1 MAGVGVMATSAKRR
15 RRHTLRASR
24 LALVA
29 AVLSLLSCNAFQRA
43 GPDAAPTVNPPRL
56 VPVTIEYTQVNECVA
71 GSPRCEDNV
80 VFFGSWMQAGQE
92 FFLRKE
98 PGRFVWKGTAP
109 DVPVN
114 FPPRGQ
120 PYFVRVYDPH
130 VVGSPTEGVTAERL
144 KVGGE
149 AITRFYSP
157 GNAYESGMV
166 FVDDN
171 GQGHSPY

>member
-1 MAGVGVMATSAKRR
+1 MAGSTNRR
-15 RRHTLRASR
+15 ASRALRASR
-24 LALVA
+24 VALLSA
-29 AVLSLLSCNAFQRA
+29 AGLSVLSCNAFRKS
-43 GPDAAPTVNPPRL
+43 GPDDAPAVNPPRS
-56 VPVTIEYTQVNECVA
+56 VSVTIEYTQVNECVA

-92 FFLRKE
+92 FLLKKD
-98 PGRFVWKGTAP
+98 PGRFVWKGTAI

-120 PYFVRVYDPH
+120 PYLVRVYDPH

-171 GQGHSPY
+171 GQGHSPF

>member
-1 MAGVGVMATSAKRR
+1 MSGSPDGRAPRA
-15 RRHTLRASR
+15 LRASR
-24 LALVA
+24 VALLAA
-29 AVLSLLSCNAFQRA
+29 GGLSVLSCNAFRRSA
-43 GPDAAPTVNPPRL
+43 GPEEAPAVNPPRS
-56 VPVTIEYTQVNECVA
+56 VSVTIEYTQVNECVA

-80 VFFGSWMQAGQE
+80 VFFGSWMQPGQE
-92 FFLRKE
+92 FFLKKA
-98 PGRFVWKGTAP
+98 PGRFIWKGLAV

-144 KVGGE
+144 KIGGE
-149 AITRFYSP
+149 LITRFYSP

-171 GQGHSPY
+171 GQGHSPF